1 MTQHSASAAASGNAA
16 TLELALEASRLE
28 SRLESAIQ
36 SANQVMVIGDMANV
50 FSGRKTAFILEKV
63 AIDGAMAS
71 WAGTGRAMADKLL
84 EGKSSVEQVHILCQH
99 AVELDRLFA
108 ERSLDATD
116 DIERETAM
124 LTQRFAMSVVRRV
137 HQGIAAAQLDLSTL
151 PKDIVTLLSMA
162 YQPYILEWRG
172 GCITAML
179 SGLTAIWA
187 TQQNADLNEVHA
199 SLLHLALPSTQ
210 PNLAELITASNP
222 GMAGKPMLT
231 QLASVAN
238 AMQAESCRAA
248 DAWARLAVD
257 QSSGQTLVGTR
268 AIAFRDELLS
278 RGAFHATFLPY
289 LQTPC
294 MLSIYAKY
302 GLALQ
307 IGVDNHASLVPLPDS
322 EMPDATPIMLL
333 PSWRMEQDE
342 WMHSMQSLKGL
353 LPGYGAVALKEAKHV
368 QAAG

>member
-28 SRLESAIQ
+28 SAIQ

-50 FSGRKTAFILEKV
+50 FAGRKTAFILEKV

-71 WAGTGRAMADKLL
+71 WAGAGRAMTDKLL

-137 HQGIAAAQLDLSTL
+137 HQGISAAQLDLSTL

-162 YQPYILEWRG
+162 YQPYILEWRV

-179 SGLTAIWA
+179 SGLTAISAVEVAYHREPLLDERREVLQNWA
-187 TQQNADLNEVHA
+187 DYVLSEV
-199 SLLHLALPSTQ
+199 
-210 PNLAELITASNP
+210 
-222 GMAGKPMLT
+222 K
-231 QLASVAN
+231 
-238 AMQAESCRAA
+238 
-248 DAWARLAVD
+248 
-257 QSSGQTLVGTR
+257 
-268 AIAFRDELLS
+268 
-278 RGAFHATFLPY
+278 
-289 LQTPC
+289 
-294 MLSIYAKY
+294 
-302 GLALQ
+302 
-307 IGVDNHASLVPLPDS
+307 
-322 EMPDATPIMLL
+322 
-333 PSWRMEQDE
+333 
-342 WMHSMQSLKGL
+342 
-353 LPGYGAVALKEAKHV
+353 
-368 QAAG
+368 